1 MRRESRFQGDLIKEV
16 EERFP
21 GAVILKN
28 DPNYRQGIP
37 DLTVLWEDRWAT
49 LEAKRSGNEPHRPNQ
64 DYYVNLMDQMSFSAF
79 IYPENKEAILDE
91 LQYTFGLRRKPR
103 VSKR

>member
-1 MRRESRFQGDLIKEV
+1 MRRESRFQADLIKEV
-16 EERFP
+16 EELFP

-37 DLTVLWEDRWAT
+37 DLTVLWEDHWAT
-49 LEAKRSGNEPHRPNQ
+49 LEAKRSGNEPHQPNQ

-91 LQYTFGLRRKPR
+91 LQYTFGARRKPR
-103 VSKR
+103 ISQR